1 MYGKGE
7 IGLNIRDIARLAEV
21 TPGTVSKVLNNYPDI
36 SEATRQRVL
45 KVIEENQYDPKA
57 KTKAAKVS
65 PTPGRI
71 GLVVESVY
79 NGLYDQMTVALAKNL
94 HNAGYCIAYF
104 HDNFYIQDK
113 KEKFDELMS
122 YLERDQ
128 ISALIYIGGNFAPV
142 GADRLEKLPC
152 PTIFVNTVL
161 PQHTQS
167 AAYSSIRTNH
177 LETALAQMRLLLEQG
192 HREICTVISSSDDI
206 SVYGQRIEAYRM
218 ALGQARLSRSL
229 SRFLECRYMPE
240 LAHRELKALLE
251 KDGDITAVCCQADVM
266 LPGILRA
273 IHDVGKVPG
282 RDVAVISFDGLK
294 DTEYYIPSVT
304 TFAQPYEEM
313 ADYTFQLLMGLLTGE
328 RQHQHLTFGAK
339 LLRRE
344 SC

>member
-1 MYGKGE
+1 M
-7 IGLNIRDIARLAEV
+7 NIRDIARLAEV

-57 KTKAAKVS
+57 KVKAAKGS
-65 PTPGRI
+65 STPGRI

-79 NGLYDQMTVALAKNL
+79 NGVYDQMTVSLAKNL
-94 HNAGYCIAYF
+94 HNAGYCIAFF

-113 KEKFDELMS
+113 QEKFDELIS

-142 GADRLEKLPC
+142 GAERLEKLPC

-161 PQHTQS
+161 PQS
-167 AAYSSIRTNH
+167 AQNMGYSSIQTNQM
-177 LETALAQMRLLLEQG
+177 ESALSQMRLLLELG
-192 HREICTVISSSDDI
+192 HQEICTVISSNDDI
-206 SVYGQRIEAYRM
+206 SVYGLRIDAYRM
-218 ALGQARLSRSL
+218 ALGQARRNRSL

-240 LAHRELKALLE
+240 LAYQELKALLTSDSE
-251 KDGDITAVCCQADVM
+251 ITAVCCQADVM

-273 IHDVGKVPG
+273 IHDAGKVPG
-282 RDVAVISFDGLK
+282 KDVAVVSFDGLK
-294 DTEYYIPSVT
+294 DTEYLIPSVT

-313 ADYTFQLLMGLLTGE
+313 TDYTFQLLLGLLNGE

-339 LLRRE
+339 LMRRE